1 MIRVPR
7 CDVVFRSVSI
17 RPFGFIFG
25 EAESLLKAEGS
36 TENAVAWD
44 SRSDS
49 WQTVPGVDMLISG
62 IYCGGFSSLN
72 VWRAL
77 NRGDLKKANRKTKS
91 GKAYALAREYVYQ
104 YGVDIWIIEQV
115 PEFATCDNDDPT
127 TSGCQDAIRDLATLG
142 RVCDWHSERS
152 LTVSSGG

>member
-7 CDVVFRSVSI
+7 CDVVVRSVSI

-44 SRSDS
+44 SRSES

-62 IYCGGFSSLN
+62 ICCGGFSSLN
-72 VWRAL
+72 VWRAAQE
-77 NRGDLKKANRKTKS
+77 G
-91 GKAYALAREYVYQ
+91 E
-104 YGVDIWIIEQV
+104 
-115 PEFATCDNDDPT
+115 
-127 TSGCQDAIRDLATLG
+127 
-142 RVCDWHSERS
+142 SEN
-152 LTVSSGG
+152 